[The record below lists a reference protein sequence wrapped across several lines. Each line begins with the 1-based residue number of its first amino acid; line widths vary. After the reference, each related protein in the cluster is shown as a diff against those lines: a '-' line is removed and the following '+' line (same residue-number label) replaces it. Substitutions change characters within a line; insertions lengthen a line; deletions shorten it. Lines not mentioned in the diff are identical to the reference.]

1 MIITFAGHRE
11 VHEGMNLKERIL
23 SAITENIKD
32 RTVYFYC
39 GGYGEFDNMCARIV
53 CELKPEKPGFKSV
66 FVTPYI
72 SSTRITKL
80 QSDFLYD
87 EILYADLERVP
98 QRLAILKRNEYMV
111 DKADLV
117 IAYIEREEGGAYSA
131 VKYAKKLNKK
141 VVNIGSA
148 EDIENEENK

>member
-11 VHEGMNLKERIL
+11 VHEGMNLMGKIL
-23 SAITENIKD
+23 SAITENIID

-39 GGYGEFDNMCARIV
+39 GGYGEFGNMCARIV
-53 CELKPEKPGFKSV
+53 YELKPENPGFKSV

-98 QRLAILKRNEYMV
+98 QCLAILKRNEYMV

-117 IAYIEREEGGAYSA
+117 IAYVNFKQGGAY
-131 VKYAKKLNKK
+131 KTLTYAKRKGKQIINLGK
-141 VVNIGSA
+141 
-148 EDIENEENK
+148 IET

>member
-11 VHEGMNLKERIL
+11 IHKGINFKEKIL
-23 SAITENIKD
+23 SAIMENIKD

-53 CELKPEKPGFKSV
+53 YELKSENPGFKSV

-72 SSTRITKL
+72 SSARIAEL

-98 QRLAILKRNEYMV
+98 PRLAILRRNEYMV

-117 IAYIEREEGGAYSA
+117 IAYVDFKQGGAY
-131 VKYAKKLNKK
+131 KTLTYAKRKGKQIINLGK
-141 VVNIGSA
+141 
-148 EDIENEENK
+148 IEI